1 MSGGVLVADNI
12 STKYRPKTLDGY
24 IGNKKLK
31 ADIGKMMGMPDEDLP
46 KSFMFVGP
54 SGCGKTTIARLIAKR
69 YLGIEKDDKVFDEY
83 IETGDTSQIEN
94 LMEIDVGQD
103 RGIANMEAIK
113 ADIMAPSFDGG
124 WKVYIF
130 DEFHASSK
138 ASQNALLKILEDTPE
153 NVLMIFCT
161 TNKNMILPT
170 IMGRIQHIYSVT
182 KPDNAELSCYL
193 AGICREE
200 NWKFDPHGLQMIS
213 KLSGYQ
219 IRDALRNLAEV
230 CDIYGDAT
238 QASVSQRFDIIT
250 DVYAQKFFMAYK
262 EKDCVAGTNILY
274 RVKKTFDIESFYELL
289 KEYILRGIYVR
300 NGVPVEGYD
309 PKELQSY
316 KKIFKEFTMEEIS
329 GLLMDLQELNKFAN
343 SLIDLEVHLIA
354 MTVRGI
360 PKTVLKNDS
369 PVSEAEAQE
378 SETTGSKSF
387 VNTKK
392 IEEAT
397 RKQNITERK
406 ELKKEQGKKRLE
418 TLMQTVSILDNL
430 DRFGG
435 KVYLIENHFPK

>member
-1 MSGGVLVADNI
+1 MADNI
-12 STKYRPKTLDGY
+12 ATKYRPKTLDGY

-31 ADIGKMMGMPDEDLP
+31 ADIGQMMGMPDEDLP

-69 YLGIEKDDKVFDEY
+69 YLGIQKDDKTFDEY
-83 IETGDTSQIEN
+83 IETGDTAEIEN

-113 ADIMAPSFDGG
+113 ADMMVPSFDGG

-138 ASQNALLKILEDTPE
+138 VSQNALLKILEDTPD

-161 TNKNMILPT
+161 TNKSMIIPT
-170 IMGRIQHIYSVT
+170 ILGRIQHIYTVT
-182 KPDNAELSCYL
+182 KPDNAELSSYL
-193 AGICREE
+193 ARICKEE
-200 NWKFDPHGLQMIS
+200 SWKFDPHGLQMIS

-238 QASVSQRFDIIT
+238 QASVSQRFDVIT

-262 EKDCVAGTNILY
+262 NKDCVTGTNLLY
-274 RVKKTFDIESFYELL
+274 RVKKSFDIESFYELL

-309 PKELQSY
+309 TKELQSY
-316 KKIFKEFTMEEIS
+316 KKLFKDFSMEDIA
-329 GLLMDLQELNKFAN
+329 GLLMDLQDLNKYAN
-343 SLIDLEVHLIA
+343 SPLDLEIHLIA
-354 MTVRGI
+354 MTVKGI
-360 PKTVLKNDS
+360 PKTVLKDEMT
-369 PVSEAEAQE
+369 VRDTAE
-378 SETTGSKSF
+378 ETCKEEPKSF
-387 VNTKK
+387 VDTKK

-397 RKQNITERK
+397 RKKNITEKK
-406 ELKKEQGKKRLE
+406 EAKKEQGKKRLE
-418 TLMQTVSILDNL
+418 ELLKTVSILDNL
-430 DRFGG
+430 ERFGG
-435 KVYLIENHFPK
+435 KVYLITNHFPD